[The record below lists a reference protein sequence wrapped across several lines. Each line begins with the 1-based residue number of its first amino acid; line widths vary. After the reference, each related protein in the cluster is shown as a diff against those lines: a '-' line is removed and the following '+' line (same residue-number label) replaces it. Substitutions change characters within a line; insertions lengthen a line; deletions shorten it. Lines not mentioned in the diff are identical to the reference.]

1 MSEYGEGIIRRLPST
16 CELQKTDNPG
26 RRVLDITVGEW
37 LDNHDIDELF
47 EGIFLT
53 SATGKYLDLHGRE
66 LNCFRQLDESDND
79 YRLRL
84 LYTSLGHL
92 TLDYLVDVFKLKVYV
107 NISDYDP
114 TSNKLTSDNQ
124 YIHSADGIMI
134 ETTTAIKNILKNK
147 FIFGSEIVWLTP

>member
-16 CELQKTDNPG
+16 CELQKPDNPG
-26 RRVLDITVGEW
+26 RKVIDTTIGEW

-47 EGIFLT
+47 EGVFLQ
-53 SATGKYLDLHGRE
+53 SAEGKYLDLHGRE
-66 LNCFRQLDESDND
+66 LNCFRQLDESDDD

-84 LYTSLGHL
+84 GYTSLGHL

-114 TSNKLTSDNQ
+114 TTNQLTSDNP

-134 ETTTAIKNILKNK
+134 ETTNDIKNILKNK
-147 FIFGSEIVWLTP
+147 FIFGSEVVWLTP